1 MDESAC
7 NFFEEATYDDGNQ
20 CQYIPEGECD
30 CEGNVLDE
38 CGVCGGDG
46 VPEGECDCAGNV
58 LDECGVCGG
67 DGIPEGE
74 CDCEGNVLDECGVCG
89 GEGIAEGK
97 CDCEGNVLDEC
108 GICGGPGIAEGACDC
123 EGNVLDALGVC
134 GGDCLTDQNNNGICD
149 LTELENPMGGPETC
163 GLGTV
168 WDEETQT
175 CIVAYPA
182 DINFDG
188 CVQLNDL
195 LDLLSAY
202 GLCQDD

>member
-1 MDESAC
+1 MLRERA
-7 NFFEEATYDDGNQ
+7 
-20 CQYIPEGECD
+20 I
-30 CEGNVLDE
+30 
-38 CGVCGGDG
+38 
-46 VPEGECDCAGNV
+46 
-58 LDECGVCGG
+58 
-67 DGIPEGE
+67 
-74 CDCEGNVLDECGVCG
+74 
-89 GEGIAEGK
+89 
-97 CDCEGNVLDEC
+97 
-108 GICGGPGIAEGACDC
+108 

-149 LTELENPMGGPETC
+149 LTELENPVGGPETC

-175 CIVAYPA
+175 CIVANPA

-202 GLCQDD
+202 GLCQTAEAAWSCGDPASIKATTTPRLIYQPWFADTSDENYENGDAIPSAERQRMGCHHLGEPQLTVWRQLPRGPYSMVLVQLVCCGL